1 MFIAIS
7 GIDGAGKT
15 VQVQLL
21 RKELIRR
28 GHTVEIIKAYDD
40 DVKLLCKPLIDR
52 FSDPMAIMFLFQA
65 LHAQQFRNA
74 VEALERGTTVI
85 ADRWDES
92 YLGYHTN
99 FGILANQEDTRNMLN
114 EVAFRGLVPDI
125 GITLKLPVQTAR
137 LRREGRGFAGEFD
150 APSDDH
156 FHRLQST
163 YVSIATQRGWTVL
176 DGSGSRLEVR
186 RRIMEVVEPMLA
198 PSQK

>member
-156 FHRLQST
+156 FHRLQSI

>member
-15 VQVQLL
+15 TQAQLL
-21 RKELIRR
+21 KEELVLR
-28 GHTVEIIKAYDD
+28 GHTVEIVKAYDD
-40 DVKLLCKPLIDR
+40 HLKLLCKPLIDR

-74 VEALERGTTVI
+74 IEALERGVTVI

-99 FGILANQEDTRNMLN
+99 FGILAAQESVRDMLN

-125 GITLKLPVQTAR
+125 GITLELPVRMAR
-137 LRREGRGFAGEFD
+137 LRREDRGFAGEFD
-150 APSDDH
+150 APSDEH
-156 FHRLQST
+156 FEKLQSA
-163 YVSIATQRGWTVL
+163 YVSIAVQRGWAVL
-176 DGSGSRLEVR
+176 DGTGSVPEIQQRV
-186 RRIMEVVEPMLA
+186 MGVVTTQLTSSET
-198 PSQK
+198 